1 MPATAQQMKQLVQVA
16 REAVADFKE
25 DDADLRRIAF
35 ERILDHMLSGDAPD
49 AAAASNGAAE
59 DDWPPRTK
67 VRRAGLIAMYFGI
80 DAESAAELF
89 DLSNRKPRLQL
100 ASNQVPKDVIRA
112 IETIALLVAGARA
125 AVGLETTVEDIT
137 EAAIAHR
144 PMIPMDDRGLI
155 PVPKVLQQMDEIAV
169 LGEPGR
175 ANRIVRLK
183 ALGVEA
189 AKERA
194 AALAG

>member
-1 MPATAQQMKQLVQVA
+1 MAATARQMKELVQAA
-16 REAVADFKE
+16 REAVADFEE

-35 ERILDHMLSGDAPD
+35 ERILDHMLTGAPD
-49 AAAASNGAAE
+49 AAASNGAAE

-80 DAESAAELF
+80 DAEKAVDLF

-100 ASNQVPKDVIRA
+100 ASNQVPGDA
-112 IETIALLVAGARA
+112 IQAIKEIALLIAGARA

-137 EAAIAHR
+137 ESISAHHA
-144 PMIPMDDRGLI
+144 MIPMDNRGLLS
-155 PVPKVLQQMDEIAV
+155 VPNTLEQMDEIAV
-169 LGEPGR
+169 LGAPGR
-175 ANRIVRLK
+175 ANRVVRLK
-183 ALGVEA
+183 ARGVEA

-194 AALAG
+194 AELAH